1 MPRRPPI
8 ELPDLAEKTRGAIA
22 ASERVAHR
30 FLPARPASALIWLNA
45 PGRRQAPSRRRLARL
60 IDSRRVVS

>member
-8 ELPDLAEKTRGAIA
+8 ESPDLAEKTRGAIA

-30 FLPARPASALIWLNA
+30 FLPGCPAAALIRLDA
-45 PGRRQAPSRRRLARL
+45 PGRALGRRRLARL
-60 IDSRRVVS
+60 IDTRRVVS

>member
-8 ELPDLAEKTRGAIA
+8 ESPDLAEKTRGAIA

-30 FLPARPASALIWLNA
+30 FLPACPASALIWLNA
-45 PGRRQAPSRRRLARL
+45 PGRRHAPSRRRLARL

>member
-1 MPRRPPI
+1 MPRRPLI
-8 ELPDLAEKTRGAIA
+8 EPPDLAEKTRGAIA
-22 ASERVAHR
+22 GNERVAHR

-45 PGRRQAPSRRRLARL
+45 PGRRHAPSRRRLARL

>member
-8 ELPDLAEKTRGAIA
+8 ESPDLAEKTRGAIA

-30 FLPARPASALIWLNA
+30 FLPACPPASLIRLDA
-45 PGRRQAPSRRRLARL
+45 PGRRHALGRRRLARL
-60 IDSRRVVS
+60 IDTRRVVS

>member
-1 MPRRPPI
+1 MPHRLLN
-8 ELPDLAEKTRGAIA
+8 ESPDLSEKTRGAIGNA
-22 ASERVAHR
+22 RVAHR

-45 PGRRQAPSRRRLARL
+45 PGRRHAPSRRRLARL